1 MIATILNV
9 VLLLYAFIQY
19 NKGRYAWPLFILT
32 FFASNAFIINIG
44 EPIIKFPLKWIV

>member
-1 MIATILNV
+1 MVTTIINI

-44 EPIIKFPLKWIV
+44 GTCN

>member
-9 VLLLYAFIQY
+9 ILLLYAFIQY

-32 FFASNAFIINIG
+32 FFASNAFIRNYSA
-44 EPIIKFPLKWIV
+44 PLWA